1 MQILFYHPTSDTQ
14 QWIDG
19 LRRRL
24 PQAQIREWVPGDN
37 APADYALVWHPPYE
51 MLADRQTLKGIFALG
66 AGVDAILNQERQHP
80 GLLPAGV
87 PLVRLEDSGMAK
99 QMQDYVLAYVLRY
112 FRRMDEYQLYQR
124 QKQWKPLTP
133 FALGDFTIGILGAG
147 VLGKSVAESLVAWGF
162 NVRCWSRSAKSIAQ
176 VESFHGEEQLS
187 DFLHGTRV
195 LINLLPNTPHTAGII
210 TLSLMRQ
217 LEKNAY
223 LINIARGA
231 HLNEADLL
239 VALEEGTVAAAA
251 LDVFAEE
258 PLTDMHPFWSHPRI
272 SMTPHIAAVTL
283 PEEAMDQIAANIQAI
298 ESDRQPAGRVDRQ
311 RGY

>member
-1 MQILFYHPTSDTQ
+1 MQIIFYHPTSDTQ

-24 PQAQIREWVPGDN
+24 PQAQIREWVPGDK
-37 APADYALVWHPPYE
+37 APVDYALVWHPPYE
-51 MLADRQTLKGIFALG
+51 MLADRQTLKGIFVLG
-66 AGVDAILNQERQHP
+66 AGVDAILNQERQHL

-133 FALGDFTIGILGAG
+133 FALGDFMIGILGAG

-162 NVRCWSRSAKSIAQ
+162 NVRCWSRSAKNIAQ
-176 VESFHGEEQLS
+176 VESFHGEEQLP

-283 PEEAMDQIAANIQAI
+283 PEEAMDQIAANIRAI
-298 ESDRQPAGRVDRQ
+298 ESDRQPAGWVDRQ